1 MAPIS
6 AYQAPK
12 RHSSRPYDQA
22 RYCLA
27 LPVTSSPR
35 VRESTPSLS
44 LRDGEGTS
52 QSRATP
58 GPIRAAL
65 AGQGARG

>member
-27 LPVTSSPR
+27 PPATSFPR
-35 VRESTPSLS
+35 VRESTPLYRSAME
-44 LRDGEGTS
+44 R
-52 QSRATP
+52 
-58 GPIRAAL
+58 
-65 AGQGARG
+65 